1 MEYEQRKTKLK
12 DKYGNLYL
20 WINEILFKHDLMKIN
35 FEYNIDEYEPEV
47 DTIIQRLTKTDSVED
62 IALIIYE
69 EFEIWFNKECIL
81 PKEIK
86 AYLNIAEEIL
96 NYYKLENIIYNF
108 IKGYYTNI
116 LFLNFILLDLLIF
129 ILFSSKLR
137 SLHRRHFNERF
148 IIYSIFL

>member
-1 MEYEQRKTKLK
+1 MNKERQKLK

-81 PKEIK
+81 PKGNQ
-86 AYLNIAEEIL
+86 AYLNIAEEIF
-96 NYYKLENIIYNF
+96 KLLQTREYN
-108 IKGYYTNI
+108 
-116 LFLNFILLDLLIF
+116 L
-129 ILFSSKLR
+129 
-137 SLHRRHFNERF
+137 
-148 IIYSIFL
+148 